1 MRNLLFWE
9 VDEPNDLTRSIDAF
23 TFEMLPYFTNAFDR
37 GEHKDFF
44 VAALPLFSDRFPTA
58 SSEQKRLF
66 AKELIYQDGMT
77 LLGGNVDPPAPFDG
91 NWREAITLEADRE
104 RRRSYWRQHGEG
116 DPIEHQYIIAFA
128 TIDGATD
135 SYSQL

>member
-23 TFEMLPYFTNAFDR
+23 TFEMLPYFTNVFDR

-58 SSEQKRLF
+58 SSEQKRVCSSSAIAL
-66 AKELIYQDGMT
+66 
-77 LLGGNVDPPAPFDG
+77 DPFEVIRTTAVCQGTHLPRRHDLT
-91 NWREAITLEADRE
+91 WR
-104 RRRSYWRQHGEG
+104 
-116 DPIEHQYIIAFA
+116 
-128 TIDGATD
+128 
-135 SYSQL
+135 